1 MSNNDERKDQ
11 TDDRPETEEVA
22 GEESSEVE
30 EVIAEPVDEEPA
42 AAPRTGRAAVFGAW
56 VVALLGLAV
65 GAGGVGAGYWVWQ
78 QQQAT
83 DARQTDTIADL
94 NKSIVNLGN
103 NPDIQ
108 ALRKEL
114 GEEVLAFREANQ
126 AQSRKIANLE
136 DSLSAIH
143 DVALRDQRG
152 WVTAEIEYLIQIA
165 NHRLRLMRDFEGAI
179 AALRAADRRVRDL
192 GDPKL
197 LPVREKLADEI
208 QMLEDFERPD
218 LVGIALRLDRMT
230 NHLQPMPLQ
239 RPEQASTRQDLAVQ
253 VAEDEQKTV
262 SGFFRHVWNEFQS
275 NIDYRE
281 YGEPVKSLPDAT
293 SELHMNQLL
302 RLRLE
307 AARIAVLRQDDG
319 EYHRQL
325 EAAREWLTAN
335 FQGER
340 ATELATE
347 IGALNAVDLR
357 PELPLLT
364 ASLDQLKA
372 LERSRPQAPAPV
384 APAAPTPPAAEP
396 AAEEPAAASEAEAS

>member
-1 MSNNDERKDQ
+1 MNNDDKRKAEVDEQ
-11 TDDRPETEEVA
+11 AEAEEVKA
-22 GEESSEVE
+22 EAEGEVE
-30 EVIAEPVDEEPA
+30 EVVAEPVDDEPQ
-42 AAPRTGRAAVFGAW
+42 APAPARGGRGAIVGAW
-56 VVALLGLAV
+56 LIAVLGLAV
-65 GAGGVGAGYWVWQ
+65 GAGGIGAGYWVWQ

-83 DARQTDTIADL
+83 DARQSDTLADL
-94 NKSIVNLGN
+94 NKSIVNLGA

-114 GEEVLAFREANQ
+114 GEEVLAFRAANQ
-126 AQSRKIANLE
+126 AQNREIENLK

-165 NHRLRLMRDFEGAI
+165 NHRLRLMRDFDGAI
-179 AALRAADRRVRDL
+179 AALRAADQRVRDL

-218 LVGIALRLDRMT
+218 LVGIALRLDRLT

-239 RPEQASTRQDLAVQ
+239 RPEQASTRQDLAVA
-253 VAEDEQKTV
+253 VTEGEEKTV
-262 SGFFRHVWNEFQS
+262 GGFFRHVWNEFQS

-281 YGEPVKSLPDAT
+281 YGEPVRSLPDAT

-325 EAAREWLTAN
+325 KAAREWLTEN

-340 ATELATE
+340 ATELAAE
-347 IGALNAVDLR
+347 LGALNTVNLR
-357 PELPLLT
+357 PELPMLT
-364 ASLDQLKA
+364 ASLDKLKE
-372 LERSRPQAPAPV
+372 LERTRPQAPAAPASP
-384 APAAPTPPAAEP
+384 APAASPEAPQPATDSGAD
-396 AAEEPAAASEAEAS
+396 A